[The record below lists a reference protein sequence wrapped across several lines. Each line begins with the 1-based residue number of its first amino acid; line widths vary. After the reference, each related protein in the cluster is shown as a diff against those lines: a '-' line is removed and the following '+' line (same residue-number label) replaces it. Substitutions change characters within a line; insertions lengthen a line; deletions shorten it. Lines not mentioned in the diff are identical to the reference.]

1 MTTATMDMI
10 SSINNGSL
18 ELNYRCKTTHVTFSI
33 ADFGGNVMKR
43 GDYNGIANN
52 KLIIEDLP
60 RGTYTLCIIDG
71 DQLSKS
77 RFEKN

>member
-1 MTTATMDMI
+1 MTLATIDMI
-10 SSINNGSL
+10 SSVNNDAL
-18 ELNYRCKTTHVTFSI
+18 ELNYRCQTTQVTFSI

-43 GDYNGIANN
+43 GNYNCIENN
-52 KLIIEDLP
+52 KLIIEELP
-60 RGTYTLCIIDG
+60 KGSYTLCIIDG

>member
-1 MTTATMDMI
+1 MTLATIGMI
-10 SSINNGSL
+10 SSVNNDAL
-18 ELNYRCKTTHVTFSI
+18 ELNYRCQTTQVTFSI

-43 GDYNGIANN
+43 GNYNCIENN
-52 KLIIEDLP
+52 KLIIEELP
-60 RGTYTLCIIDG
+60 KGSYTLCIIDG